1 MRRLLIL
8 VLLLL
13 AGMARGQVTTPGLS
27 GTDFWLTFLRS
38 SESSVCFLDI
48 VSEYDCMAHIE
59 NPRAGW
65 DTVVSLVAGRIESV
79 VVPDD
84 QSEPPYGVTLANDG
98 WHVTTTAPAVVYA
111 SNFWYMTYDMT
122 SVLPMPNLRCDY
134 MTQTYGKNSSG
145 QEVSIVAPYDST
157 HLHFVFAEDVMMG
170 SEVFPA
176 YRKGDT
182 LDTMIMRGQV
192 CRLHTRFRQVN
203 ASFPDSLLING
214 FNGMQVH
221 ASKPVAVFQGHGCAN
236 IPFLFEACD
245 HLYEQCIPSE
255 FWGRNFIV
263 MPTTGRTRDTFDGA
277 IFVGDMAR
285 VTAHDDSCV
294 VYVEGQPV
302 KTLNAGQYYTFL
314 LANHSPDPIPEDA
327 PASSWDFYQSNAL
340 SVVTSS
346 PAMVC
351 FYITS
356 IGFGGAPGDPSVV
369 VVPPLEQGI
378 SRAVVPSYNTGLTNS
393 HYINIVAT
401 DPSLMTIDGQS
412 ITSSFYPTSTPGYS
426 YARVSIDHG
435 AHVIDA
441 DTGRFLATCY
451 GLGQAESYSYIAG
464 MAMRRAD
471 YDVFLNRQD
480 ICPGDTV
487 TVHVQMDSLHSIDWL
502 VDGQPLPTH
511 GDTLWQAFDSP
522 GLHRIAA
529 VIQPCGDTV
538 WAVVTARPTYTT
550 HAIDTLCLG
559 YSYPWRGMT
568 LTDTGYYVDPQ
579 LSVHGCDSTATL
591 QLAAID
597 CGYDNASLHAARRV
611 ICLGDTLTL
620 TATGPRRF
628 HWRAEP
634 RDPSLEG
641 QQGRNPVVVRP
652 TENTVYSLLDDD
664 GNAVASTSVEVE
676 TPLVPCVE
684 CSREDLDFDYPV
696 ITFTDCSE
704 GHHHTRWTFG
714 DGSVYT
720 GERLRRQFRQPLPD
734 SVRVT
739 MSSCAPLG
747 CCVDTT
753 LVLPMLIRAVWL
765 PNVFSPGRPTEG
777 LFAPVF
783 SEGEAEAMTVY
794 DRRGRVMFHST
805 DAHPAWDGTY
815 DGVACPQGTYM
826 YTLYYHTSRD
836 PRRTVKAVGTVTL
849 LR

>member
-27 GTDFWLTFLRS
+27 GTDFWVSFLRS
-38 SESSVCFLDI
+38 YPTSRCFFIIMSEQNCTA
-48 VSEYDCMAHIE
+48 YIE
-59 NPRAGW
+59 NPRLGWNTTVTVRAGQMREV
-65 DTVVSLVAGRIESV
+65 T
-79 VVPDD
+79 VPDD
-84 QSEPPYGVTLANDG
+84 QSDAPYGVSLANDG
-98 WHVTTTAPAVVYA
+98 WHITSTAPVFVYA
-111 SNFWYMTYDMT
+111 SNYKTLSHDIT
-122 SVLPMPNLRCDY
+122 AVIPLKHLRRDY
-134 MTQTYGKNSSG
+134 MTQTYAPGTSN
-145 QEVSIVAPYDST
+145 QEVTVVAPYDST
-157 HLHFVFAEDVMMG
+157 LLHFVFAEDVMTY
-170 SEVFPA
+170 SSFVPT
-176 YRKGDT
+176 YRAGDI

-192 CRLHTRFRQVN
+192 CRL
-203 ASFPDSLLING
+203 SSLYCNDLVENG
-214 FNGMQVH
+214 FNGMQIH
-221 ASKPVAVFQGHGCAN
+221 ASKPVAVFQGHSCTYVPETFGT
-236 IPFLFEACD
+236 CD
-245 HLYEQCIPSE
+245 HLYEQCVPDE
-255 FWGRNFIV
+255 FWGSNFIV
-263 MPTTGRTRDTFDGA
+263 MPTSGRERADWDGA
-277 IFVGDMAR
+277 IWVGDLVR
-285 VTAHDDSCV
+285 VTAHDSGCV
-294 VYVEGQPV
+294 VYIQGMPV
-302 KTLNAGQYYTFL
+302 TTLNAGQYYTFIL
-314 LANHSPDPIPEDA
+314 SNHHPDPIPEDN
-327 PASSWDFYQSNAL
+327 PASHLDFYRSNAL

-351 FYITS
+351 FYIS
-356 IGFGGAPGDPSVV
+356 SVGFGGKPGDPSLVW
-369 VVPPLEQGI
+369 VPPLEQGI
-378 SRAVVPSYNTGLTNS
+378 SRTVAPSYSTAPTNLN
-393 HYINIVAT
+393 YINIIAT
-401 DPSLMTIDGQS
+401 DASLMTLDGQS
-412 ITSSFYPTSTPGYS
+412 IASNFATTSTPGYTF
-426 YARVSIDHG
+426 ARLSVDHG
-435 AHVIDA
+435 VHVIDA
-441 DTGRFLATCY
+441 DTGRFLATFY
-451 GLGQAESYSYIAG
+451 GIGRDESYSYVAG
-464 MAMRRAD
+464 MALRSAD
-471 YDVFLNRQD
+471 YDVFADRYNL
-480 ICPGDTV
+480 CPGDTGMV
-487 TVHVQMDSLHSIDWL
+487 RVLMDSVHTVDWL
-502 VDGQPLPTH
+502 VDGQPLGYH
-511 GDTLWQAFDSP
+511 GDTLRCSFDSL
-522 GLHRIAA
+522 GLHHIAA

-538 WAVVTARPTYTT
+538 WVAVTARTTYTI
-550 HAIDTLCLG
+550 HDIDTLCEG

-568 LTDTGYYVDPQ
+568 LTDTGYYVDTQ
-579 LSVHGCDSTATL
+579 LSVYGCDSTATL

-597 CGYDNASLHAARRV
+597 CGYDHAALDAASRM
-611 ICLGDTLTL
+611 ICLGDSLTL

-753 LVLPMLIRAVWL
+753 LTLPMLIRAVWL
-765 PNVFSPGRPTEG
+765 PNVFSPGQPTEG

-794 DRRGRVMFHST
+794 DRRGRVMFYST